1 MNIATVR
8 FPISRKKI
16 NFSAC
21 GTELRIGDRCIVTTD
36 RGVELGTVT
45 DIRKVEKLPEDNL
58 RKVLRK
64 ATERDLYLNEK
75 NKDKEIRAAALCR
88 KRIDTR
94 KLPMKLSRVEYLFD
108 GSRVIFYFTADHR
121 VDFRELVKDLA
132 RELRTRIEMRQIGAR
147 DEARLVGSM
156 GCCSLHENCSRLFLT
171 EMESVSVKT
180 VKSQGLGMNLSRL
193 TGMCGRLKCC
203 LNFTPEEDMIRN
215 NDCPHRNSSNRQGRC
230 SLRNP
235 ENGEK
240 KSNPP
245 EYQSSEPT
253 AT

>member
-1 MNIATVR
+1 MNVATVR
-8 FPISRKKI
+8 FPITRKKI
-16 NFSAC
+16 NFSSC
-21 GTELRIGDRCIVTTD
+21 DTHLRIGDRCVVTTD

-45 DIRKVEKLPEDNL
+45 DIRKVEKLPEENL
-58 RKVLRK
+58 HKVLRK
-64 ATERDLYLNEK
+64 ATERDLYINEK
-75 NKDKEIRAAALCR
+75 NKDREIKASDLC
-88 KRIDTR
+88 KRRIEAR

-156 GCCSLHENCSRLFLT
+156 GCCALHENCSRLFLS

-203 LNFTPEEDMIRN
+203 LNFVGDEEIQPN
-215 NDCPHRNSSNRQGRC
+215 NDCPRHERQRGGKCRQDRSSSKRRTGSQDSVRHDDNQAG
-230 SLRNP
+230 
-235 ENGEK
+235 
-240 KSNPP
+240 
-245 EYQSSEPT
+245 
-253 AT
+253 

>member
-16 NFSAC
+16 SFSSC
-21 GTELRIGDRCIVTTD
+21 GTDLRIGDRCVVTTD

-45 DIRKVEKLPEDNL
+45 DLRAVEMLPEDNL

-64 ATERDLYLNEK
+64 ATERDLFLNEK
-75 NKDKEIRAAALCR
+75 NKNREIKAAALCK
-88 KRIDTR
+88 KRIEAR

-147 DEARLVGSM
+147 DEARLIGSM
-156 GCCSLHENCSRLFLT
+156 GCCSRHENCSRLFLS
-171 EMESVSVKT
+171 EMESVSVRT

-203 LNFTPEEDMIRN
+203 LNFMSEEDSPERQN
-215 NDCPHRNSSNRQGRC
+215 CPHRKNHHASEDCPGPPTDDDYSDNSELSKL
-230 SLRNP
+230 S
-235 ENGEK
+235 
-240 KSNPP
+240 
-245 EYQSSEPT
+245 
-253 AT
+253 

>member
-16 NFSAC
+16 SFSSC
-21 GTELRIGDRCIVTTD
+21 GTDLRIGDRCVVTTD

-45 DIRKVEKLPEDNL
+45 DLRAVEMLPEDNL

-64 ATERDLYLNEK
+64 ATERDLFLNEK
-75 NKDKEIRAAALCR
+75 NKNREIKAAALCK
-88 KRIDTR
+88 KRIEAR

-147 DEARLVGSM
+147 DEARIIGSM
-156 GCCSLHENCSRLFLT
+156 GCCSRHENCSRLFLS
-171 EMESVSVKT
+171 EMESVSVRT

-203 LNFTPEEDMIRN
+203 LNFVSEEDSPEPRN
-215 NDCPHRNSSNRQGRC
+215 CPHRKNLQAPGDCPH
-230 SLRNP
+230 
-235 ENGEK
+235 E
-240 KSNPP
+240 
-245 EYQSSEPT
+245 
-253 AT
+253 ATEADYSDNDESTELSRLS

>member
-16 NFSAC
+16 DFSAC
-21 GTELRIGDRCIVTTD
+21 GTDLRIGDRCIVTTD

-45 DIRKVEKLPEDNL
+45 DINKVEKLPEENL

-75 NKDKEIRAAALCR
+75 NKSRELKAAALCK
-88 KRIDTR
+88 KRIEAR

-147 DEARLVGSM
+147 DEARLVGSL
-156 GCCSLHENCSRLFLT
+156 GCCSLHENCSRLFLS

-180 VKSQGLGMNLSRL
+180 VKAQGLGMNLSRL

-203 LNFTPEEDMIRN
+203 LNFNPDDN
-215 NDCPHRNSSNRQGRC
+215 NGRAEDCPHLSSDQSESRPTKREVRKGNSVQQS
-230 SLRNP
+230 
-235 ENGEK
+235 
-240 KSNPP
+240 PP
-245 EYQSSEPT
+245 RG
-253 AT
+253 

>member
-1 MNIATVR
+1 MNVATVR
-8 FPISRKKI
+8 FPITRKKI
-16 NFSAC
+16 SFSSC
-21 GTELRIGDRCIVTTD
+21 GTDLRIGDRCIVTTD

-45 DIRKVEKLPEDNL
+45 DIRKVEKLPEENL

-64 ATERDLYLNEK
+64 ATERDLYINEK
-75 NKDKEIRAAALCR
+75 NKDRELKASALC
-88 KRIDTR
+88 KRRIETR

-156 GCCSLHENCSRLFLT
+156 GCCALHENCSRLFLS

-203 LNFTPEEDMIRN
+203 LNFVGDEEAPRKH
-215 NDCPHRNSSNRQGRC
+215 DCPRNDRGKGKKCRGGNSS
-230 SLRNP
+230 
-235 ENGEK
+235 GERK
-240 KSNPP
+240 EESRSANHPNHN
-245 EYQSSEPT
+245 Q
-253 AT
+253 AR

>member
-8 FPISRKKI
+8 FSISRKKI
-16 NFSAC
+16 SFSSC

-45 DIRKVEKLPEDNL
+45 GLNAVEMLPEDNL
-58 RKVLRK
+58 KKVLRR

-75 NKDKEIRAAALCR
+75 NKARETKAAVLCK
-88 KRIDTR
+88 KRIEAR

-147 DEARLVGSM
+147 DEARIIGSM
-156 GCCSLHENCSRLFLT
+156 GCCSRHENCSRLFLS
-171 EMESVSVKT
+171 EMESVSVRT

-203 LNFTPEEDMIRN
+203 LNFMSEEDIPKN
-215 NDCPHRNSSNRQGRC
+215 LNCPHRNKNGDSGTGSSRPTDDSNDNSDRD
-230 SLRNP
+230 SELLRL
-235 ENGEK
+235 
-240 KSNPP
+240 S
-245 EYQSSEPT
+245 
-253 AT
+253 

>member
-16 NFSAC
+16 SFSSC
-21 GTELRIGDRCIVTTD
+21 GTDLRIGDRCVVTTD

-45 DIRKVEKLPEDNL
+45 DLRAVEMLPEDNL

-64 ATERDLYLNEK
+64 ATERDLFLNEK
-75 NKDKEIRAAALCR
+75 NKNREIKAAALCK
-88 KRIDTR
+88 KRIEAR

-147 DEARLVGSM
+147 DEARIIGSM
-156 GCCSLHENCSRLFLT
+156 GCCSRHENCSRLFLS
-171 EMESVSVKT
+171 EMESVSVRT

-203 LNFTPEEDMIRN
+203 LNFVSEEDSPESRN
-215 NDCPHRNSSNRQGRC
+215 CPHRKNLQSPGDCPH
-230 SLRNP
+230 
-235 ENGEK
+235 E
-240 KSNPP
+240 
-245 EYQSSEPT
+245 
-253 AT
+253 ATEADYSDDDESTELSRLS

>member
-1 MNIATVR
+1 VNIATVR
-8 FPISRKKI
+8 FNISRKKI

-21 GTELRIGDRCIVTTD
+21 GTDLRIGDRCIVTTD

-45 DIRKVEKLPEDNL
+45 AINTVEKLPEENL

-64 ATERDLYLNEK
+64 ATERDLFVNERNK
-75 NKDKEIRAAALCR
+75 NREFRAAALC
-88 KRIDTR
+88 KRRIEAR

-147 DEARLVGSM
+147 DEARLIGSM
-156 GCCSLHENCSRLFLT
+156 GCCSRHENCSRLFLS
-171 EMESVSVKT
+171 EMESVSVRT

-203 LNFTPEEDMIRN
+203 LNFVSDKDTPEN
-215 NDCPHRNSSNRQGRC
+215 LDCPHRKNKNTPGIEPQQTVEKAI
-230 SLRNP
+230 P
-235 ENGEK
+235 ENDINSEL
-240 KSNPP
+240 
-245 EYQSSEPT
+245 SSLS
-253 AT
+253 

>member
-16 NFSAC
+16 SFSVC
-21 GTELRIGDRCIVTTD
+21 GTELRIGDRCVVTTD

-45 DIRKVEKLPEDNL
+45 DLKAVEMLPEDNV
-58 RKVLRK
+58 RKVLRR

-75 NKDKEIRAAALCR
+75 NKTRELKAIALCK
-88 KRIDTR
+88 KRIEAR

-121 VDFRELVKDLA
+121 VDFRDLVKDLA

-147 DEARLVGSM
+147 DEARIIGSM
-156 GCCSLHENCSRLFLT
+156 GCCSRHENCSRLFLS
-171 EMESVSVKT
+171 EMESVSVRT

-203 LNFTPEEDMIRN
+203 LNFMSEEDIPKNRN
-215 NDCPHRNSSNRQGRC
+215 CPHRNKNGDSGTGSFQSTDDSVDNSNRD
-230 SLRNP
+230 
-235 ENGEK
+235 
-240 KSNPP
+240 
-245 EYQSSEPT
+245 SELSRLS
-253 AT
+253 